1 MKPDYSYQQKAI
13 DDICKKYKTEP
24 KSKSLLVIPTGGG
37 KTLTAIRAVNKML
50 SLGTLQSTDRVYW
63 VVHSV
68 ALCNQTQQVLIDNIN
83 WGKFLNALEEC
94 HPNLGNVI
102 QVKMLTDATQNHVI
116 DKPKLV
122 IIDEAH
128 HSAAPSY
135 QSFFNTNYGVLGLTA
150 TPTRNDDYALDYD
163 EIVYSITT
171 RELINCNVIIKPI
184 IHSHK
189 TYQVINVSSLSEDGA
204 SKFDYLA
211 RNQFIANKVFQNRR
225 MYKKAILYVRTREHA
240 KNLCQMLNDYNNRM
254 GNDYEHIGYILG
266 GDENIQGT
274 TNEAYLKYFKERKSA
289 LVVNC
294 GVLTEGFDDPTIDT
308 VVMVVPTSSI
318 IYYLQCI
325 GRAIRTPQNSSNNK
339 AFVVEFEDDMPN
351 VHYRIDNKWLFAD
364 ISDVLEPQV
373 LEKNYATFESY
384 DQIIKDLH
392 VEFKKEHSSLRP
404 NNINLGELEKTNLL
418 LYNPSKD
425 MREDAWQYIYMHP
438 ENSTSYTRIF
448 NALSFEVSKNIKD
461 FKINN
466 VNWLFDEKYTFE
478 DPDDL
483 FEHEFQR
490 TNIKTAIEYAY
501 EEKSNKEKVTRLKY
515 FIFHKNDGIP
525 DDFQEFIKGC
535 KNESSLLTEYIQ
547 MKESGKASSVIKIPL
562 SLGGFEGVYLNE
574 NGTSFC
580 KSYLSNIESIKENEE
595 WQLWPQAVFSQNHAL
610 TDIPIS
616 QRQLQALPTIIALHI
631 KDYIFNL

>member
-1 MKPDYSYQQKAI
+1 MTPDYSYQQNAI
-13 DDICKKYKTEP
+13 DSICKKYKVEP

-50 SLGTLQSTDRVYW
+50 SNGTLQTTDRVYW

-68 ALCNQTQQVLIDNIN
+68 ALCNQTQQVLLDNIN
-83 WGKFLNALEEC
+83 WGKFVNALEDC

-135 QSFFNTNYGVLGLTA
+135 QSFFNPNYGVLGLTA

-163 EIVYSITT
+163 DIVYSITT
-171 RELINCNVIIKPI
+171 RELINHNVIIKPI

-189 TYQVINVSSLSEDGA
+189 TSQVINVTSLNDEGA
-204 SKFDYLA
+204 SKFDFLA
-211 RNQFIANKVFQNRR
+211 RNQFIASKVFQNRK

-274 TNEAYLKYFKERKSA
+274 TNDAYLKYFKKRESA

-294 GVLTEGFDDPTIDT
+294 GVLTEGFDDPSIDT
-308 VVMVVPTSSI
+308 VIMVVPTNSI

-325 GRAIRTPQNSSNNK
+325 GRAIRTPQNNAANK

-351 VHYRIDNKWLFAD
+351 IHYRIDNKWLFAD

-373 LEKNYATFESY
+373 IEKSFDQLSNY
-384 DQIIKDLH
+384 DQVLKDLLS
-392 VEFKKEHSSLRP
+392 EFQKEQKTLRP
-404 NNINLGELEKTNLL
+404 HNLGEEDIEKTNLL
-418 LYNPSKD
+418 FYNPSKD

-438 ENSTSYTRIF
+438 ENTSSYAGIF
-448 NALSFEVSKNIKD
+448 NALSFEVSKKLKD

-466 VNWLFDEKYTFE
+466 VNWLFEEKYAFD
-478 DPDDL
+478 DPDQL
-483 FEHEFQR
+483 FKHEFQR

-501 EEKSNKEKVTRLKY
+501 EEKSKKEKVRRLKY
-515 FIFHKNDGIP
+515 FIFHKNDSIP
-525 DDFQEFIKGC
+525 QDFQDFIKEC
-535 KNESSLLTEYIQ
+535 KNETSLLSEYEQ
-547 MKESGKASSVIKIPL
+547 MKESDMVSVIKIPL
-562 SLGGFEGVYLNE
+562 TLGGFEGVYLDQNA
-574 NGTSFC
+574 TSFC
-580 KSYLSNIESIKENEE
+580 KNYVSNIQSIKENEE
-595 WQLWPQAVFSQNHAL
+595 WPLWPQAIFSQNHAL
-610 TDIPIS
+610 ANVPIP
-616 QRQLQALPTIIALHI
+616 QRQLQALPNIIALQL

>member
-1 MKPDYSYQQKAI
+1 MTPDYSYQQKAI
-13 DDICKKYKTEP
+13 DSICKKYKVES

-50 SLGTLQSTDRVYW
+50 SLGTLKPTDLVYW

-68 ALCNQTQQVLIDNIN
+68 ALYNQTKQVLLDNIN
-83 WGKFLNALEEC
+83 WGKFVNALEDC

-135 QSFFNTNYGVLGLTA
+135 QSFFNPNYGVLGLTA
-150 TPTRNDDYALDYD
+150 TPTRNDEYALDYD

-171 RELINCNVIIKPI
+171 RELIDHNVIIKPV

-189 TYQVINVSSLSEDGA
+189 TSQVINVSSLNEDGA
-204 SKFDYLA
+204 SKFDFLA
-211 RNQFIANKVFQNRR
+211 RNKFIASKVFQNRK

-240 KNLCQMLNDYNNRM
+240 RNLCQMLNDYNNRM

-274 TNEAYLKYFKERKSA
+274 SNDAYLKYFKKRKSA

-294 GVLTEGFDDPTIDT
+294 GVLTEGFDDPSIDT
-308 VVMVVPTSSI
+308 VIMVVPTSSI

-325 GRAIRTPQNSSNNK
+325 GRAIRTPHNNSVNK

-373 LEKNYATFESY
+373 IEKSYDQLESY
-384 DQIIKDLH
+384 DELLKNLLS
-392 VEFKKEHSSLRP
+392 EFQKEQKILRP
-404 NNINLGELEKTNLL
+404 NNLSEEELEKTNILF
-418 LYNPSKD
+418 YNPSKE
-425 MREDAWQYIYMHP
+425 MREDAWKYIYMHP
-438 ENSTSYTRIF
+438 KNTNSYTGIF
-448 NALSFEVSKNIKD
+448 NALSFEVSKKFEN
-461 FKINN
+461 FKISNI
-466 VNWLFDEKYTFE
+466 NWLFEEKYAFD
-478 DPDDL
+478 DPDQL
-483 FEHEFQR
+483 FEYEYQR

-501 EEKSNKEKVTRLKY
+501 QEKSKKEKVTRLKY
-515 FIFHKNDGIP
+515 YIFQKNDEIP
-525 DDFQEFIKGC
+525 EDFRDFIKGC
-535 KNESSLLTEYIQ
+535 ENESSLLSEYIQ
-547 MKESGKASSVIKIPL
+547 MKESDMVSVIKIPL

-574 NGTSFC
+574 NATSFC
-580 KSYLSNIESIKENEE
+580 KNYLSNIQSIKENEA
-595 WQLWPQAVFSQNHAL
+595 WQFWPQAIFNQNHAL
-610 TDIPIS
+610 ADVPIP
-616 QRQLQALPTIIALHI
+616 QRQLQALPNIIALQL